1 MKSFLAR
8 RVKQEDSHNA
18 PLELDES
25 PKSKAF
31 TRQAPLDKTPPS
43 PKSPT
48 GRPFLARSWSALSA
62 GRRDDKPQELM
73 EFLCQVPLLKC
84 LPRAKVALLTE
95 VVVTQR
101 FSPGSDVFQ
110 QGDEGDSFFVIRS
123 GTAAVVRE
131 EDDNE
136 EELMILK
143 MGDFFGER
151 ALLTSDVRSAT
162 VRADTMLTVLE
173 LSREQFDALGL
184 REELDFHGRKSLMV
198 GSHLV
203 NSRAPAE
210 KTREELKFIRD
221 SVAKNENLASILD
234 VRNMPHFA
242 DPAWKEEFGAG
253 GTVIEQGD
261 TEADFFYVVRSGD
274 FQIIIDDLVTGSLS
288 KGDCFGELS
297 LICSAPRTATVRA
310 TTYSTVWVLPRG
322 WLKSAAEESARI
334 ASRLAM
340 VYLNQVKSL
349 DALLQAE
356 KELIAPLLTK
366 CEFEKKDT
374 IFRLGEEETS
384 MYILTKGSV
393 RVESD
398 EVMELE
404 AGISE
409 DGRSLLV
416 HVFGDRA
423 LFGDGY
429 SSDRNG
435 LKCRPAILVD
445 PVLLQTFEIFADP
458 VWNESIKVS
467 SNKAT
472 CYRLDGVD
480 FMTIFG
486 SCQDILDQSRK
497 GIDFTGLETDDRMNF
512 SWLVQFQKKDLHRLT
527 FLRAGQFGNLELW
540 HHTKTG
546 VQYMVKSVSKGYI
559 MEQGLQKK
567 IIQER
572 DIMLLLDSSFIISLF
587 QTFTG
592 NQMLYFLMETA
603 LGGDLYSVYVKN
615 ALHGSQAH
623 AQFYSALM
631 VLALEHIHGKRV
643 AYRDLKPENVF
654 LSATGYVKLVE
665 FSLAKVV
672 HGRTY
677 TIVGTPEYLAPEMIG
692 AVDWWALG
700 IFIYELLA
708 GQTPFEGSN
717 PMQTFGKTM
726 AGMDK
731 VTFPSKVSPSA
742 QRVIQG
748 LLRRAPAFRL
758 PMKKGGVKNLKEA
771 DYYIDLDWRQLQMQ
785 AAEAPFQSRPDEKN
799 FQSGAEPRKA
809 PFVPFQDDGSGWD
822 GAFASRGQCRRAVKL
837 RFQLCGDDKNEDEDE
852 YEGKDEVEDEDDFG
866 YEDEDEDKDEDESE
880 DEDDFDNEDEDED
893 EDEDEFADEDD
904 FDNEDE
910 VVVFAIAA
918 GPAGL

>member
-1 MKSFLAR
+1 MGGRSSKN
-8 RVKQEDSHNA
+8 DA

-25 PKSKAF
+25 PKSRAF
-31 TRQAPLDKTPPS
+31 TRQAPLDKTPS

-62 GRRDDKPQELM
+62 SGRKDDNRQELM
-73 EFLCQVPLLKC
+73 EFLCQVPLLRC

-101 FSPGSDVFQ
+101 FSPGSNVFQ

-131 EDDNE
+131 EEDNE
-136 EELMILK
+136 EE

-162 VRADTMLTVLE
+162 VRADTQLTVLE
-173 LSREQFDALGL
+173 LSREQFDAMGL
-184 REELDFHGRKSLMV
+184 REELDFHGRKSLLV

-203 NSRAPAE
+203 NSRTPAE

-221 SVAKNENLASILD
+221 SVAKNENLSSILD

-253 GTVIEQGD
+253 QAVIEQGD

-274 FQIIIDDLVTGSLS
+274 FQIIIDDMVTGSLG

-310 TTYSTVWVLPRG
+310 TTFSTAWVLPRG

-349 DALLQAE
+349 DVLLQAE

-366 CEFEKKDT
+366 CEFEMKET

-384 MYILTKGSV
+384 MYILTKGRV

-398 EVMELE
+398 EVVELD

-409 DGRSLLV
+409 DGSSLRV

-429 SSDRNG
+429 SSDR
-435 LKCRPAILVD
+435 
-445 PVLLQTFEIFADP
+445 
-458 VWNESIKVS
+458 SIKVS
-467 SNKAT
+467 SSKAT

-497 GIDFTGLETDDRMNF
+497 GIDFTGLESDDRMNF
-512 SWLVQFQKKDLHRLT
+512 SRLVQFQKKDLHRLT

-540 HHTKTG
+540 HHNKTG

-567 IIQER
+567 ITEER
-572 DIMLLLDSSFIISLF
+572 DIMLMLDSSFIISLF

-592 NQMLYFLMETA
+592 NEKLYFLMETA

-692 AVDWWALG
+692 VSGHNQAVDWWALG
-700 IFIYELLA
+700 IFIFELLA

-822 GAFASRGQCRRAVKL
+822 VAFASWNLK
-837 RFQLCGDDKNEDEDE
+837 GDINEAFRD
-852 YEGKDEVEDEDDFG
+852 
-866 YEDEDEDKDEDESE
+866 
-880 DEDDFDNEDEDED
+880 
-893 EDEDEFADEDD
+893 
-904 FDNEDE
+904 
-910 VVVFAIAA
+910 
-918 GPAGL
+918 

>member
-1 MKSFLAR
+1 MGGRSSKN
-8 RVKQEDSHNA
+8 DA

-25 PKSKAF
+25 PKSRAF
-31 TRQAPLDKTPPS
+31 TRQAPLDKTPS

-62 GRRDDKPQELM
+62 SGRKDDNRQELM
-73 EFLCQVPLLKC
+73 EFLCQVPLLRC

-101 FSPGSDVFQ
+101 FSPGSNVFQ

-131 EDDNE
+131 EEDNE

-162 VRADTMLTVLE
+162 VRADTQLTVLE
-173 LSREQFDALGL
+173 LSREQFDAMGL
-184 REELDFHGRKSLMV
+184 REELDFHGRKSLLV

-203 NSRAPAE
+203 NSRTPAE

-221 SVAKNENLASILD
+221 SVAKNENLSSILD

-253 GTVIEQGD
+253 QAVIEQGD

-274 FQIIIDDLVTGSLS
+274 FQIIIDDMVTGSLG

-310 TTYSTVWVLPRG
+310 TTFSTAWVLPRG

-349 DALLQAE
+349 DVLLQAE

-366 CEFEKKDT
+366 CEFEMKET

-384 MYILTKGSV
+384 MYILTKGRV

-398 EVMELE
+398 EVVELD

-409 DGRSLLV
+409 DGSSLRV

-429 SSDRNG
+429 SSDR
-435 LKCRPAILVD
+435 
-445 PVLLQTFEIFADP
+445 
-458 VWNESIKVS
+458 SIKVS
-467 SNKAT
+467 SSKAT

-497 GIDFTGLETDDRMNF
+497 GIDFTGLESDDRMNF
-512 SWLVQFQKKDLHRLT
+512 SRLVQFQKKDLHRLT

-540 HHTKTG
+540 HHNKTG

-567 IIQER
+567 ITEER
-572 DIMLLLDSSFIISLF
+572 DIMLMLDSSFIISLF

-592 NQMLYFLMETA
+592 NEKLYFLMETA

-692 AVDWWALG
+692 VSGHNQAVDWWALG
-700 IFIYELLA
+700 IFIFELLA

-822 GAFASRGQCRRAVKL
+822 VAFASWNLK
-837 RFQLCGDDKNEDEDE
+837 GDINEAFRD
-852 YEGKDEVEDEDDFG
+852 
-866 YEDEDEDKDEDESE
+866 
-880 DEDDFDNEDEDED
+880 
-893 EDEDEFADEDD
+893 
-904 FDNEDE
+904 
-910 VVVFAIAA
+910 
-918 GPAGL
+918 